1 MRISTQFMQQRA
13 LNALLGA
20 QSGLSDVQQ
29 QVASGK
35 RILTPAFDPVGSARA
50 LDLSAFH
57 ANVEQ
62 FQRNIQSGSSR
73 LGLEETA
80 LVSATDILQRVRD
93 LSLQGINPTLN
104 PGARADIALE
114 LEQRVAQL
122 VQIGNSRDAS
132 GEFIFAGNSTRTQP
146 FVTGTLP
153 GSSVTYA
160 GDQGQ
165 RLLAVGPDSLVAS
178 GDPGAELFMQIANG
192 NGRFSVAAAAGNT
205 GAVVAGANQVS
216 DPTAFTGA
224 TFTIAFTSAT
234 TYDIVDATSTVVASG
249 NYAGNDTISFQ
260 GMQVALSGPAAAGDS
275 FVLAPSSTR
284 DVFATVQ
291 ELIGALRLPVSN
303 DVERASFSNRMNRAM
318 EGLDHALDRVTDTR
332 AKVGARLNAMEQQQ
346 SANEGT
352 QLQVATSLSAVEDV
366 DLAEA
371 VSRMR
376 SQIGTL
382 EAAQQSFARIQGLSL
397 FDFLG

>member
-13 LNALLGA
+13 LNAMLGA

-57 ANVEQ
+57 ASVEQ
-62 FQRNIQSGSSR
+62 FQRNIQSGTSR
-73 LGLEETA
+73 LGLEENA
-80 LVSATDILQRVRD
+80 LVSAQDILQRVRE
-93 LSLQGINPTLN
+93 LSLQGINPSLN
-104 PGARADIALE
+104 AGARADIALE

-122 VQIGNSRDAS
+122 EQVGNSRDAS

-146 FVTGTLP
+146 FVSGALP
-153 GSSVTYA
+153 GNAVVYA

-165 RLLAVGPDSLVAS
+165 RLLAVGPASLIAT
-178 GDPGAELFMQIANG
+178 GDPGSELFMQIPNG
-192 NGRFSVAAAAGNT
+192 NGRFTVTAAAGNA

-216 DPTAFTGA
+216 DPAAITGA
-224 TFTIAFTSAT
+224 TFTISFTSAT
-234 TYDIVDATSTVVASG
+234 TYDIVDAASTVVASG
-249 NYAGNDTISFQ
+249 NYAGNDTVTFQ
-260 GMQVALSGPAAAGDS
+260 GMQVALSGPAAAGDR
-275 FVLAPSSTR
+275 FVLAPSTSR

-291 ELIGALRLPVSN
+291 DLIGALRAPIGS
-303 DVERASFSNRMNRAM
+303 DSERAAFSNRMNRAM
-318 EGLDHALDRVTDTR
+318 EGLDHALDRVIDTR

-346 SANEGT
+346 NANEGT
-352 QLQVATSLSAVEDV
+352 KLQVATSLSAVEDV
-366 DLAEA
+366 DLAAA

-382 EAAQQSFARIQGLSL
+382 EASQQSFARIQGLSL
-397 FDFLG
+397 FNFLR

>member
-13 LNALLGA
+13 LNAMLGTQA
-20 QSGLSDVQQ
+20 GLSDVQQ
-29 QVASGK
+29 QVATGK

-57 ANVEQ
+57 ASVEQ
-62 FQRNIQSGSSR
+62 FQRNIQAGTSR
-73 LGLEETA
+73 LGVEENA
-80 LVSATDILQRVRD
+80 LVSAQSILQRIRD

-104 PGARADIALE
+104 PGARADIARE
-114 LEQRVAQL
+114 LEQRAAQL
-122 VQIGNSRDAS
+122 VQIGNTRDAN
-132 GEFIFAGNSTRTQP
+132 GEFLFAGNSTRTQP
-146 FVTGTLP
+146 FVTSAVPGLP
-153 GSSVTYA
+153 VAYA

-192 NGRFSVAAAAGNT
+192 NGRFVVNAGAGNT
-205 GAVVAGANQVS
+205 GSVIAGANQVS
-216 DPTAFTGA
+216 DPAAFTGA

-234 TYDIVDATSTVVASG
+234 TYDIVDSASTVVASG
-249 NYAGNDTISFQ
+249 TYAGNNTITFQ
-260 GMQVALSGPAAAGDS
+260 GMQVDLSGSAAAGDA
-275 FVLAPSSTR
+275 FTLAASSSR

-291 ELIGALRLPVSN
+291 DLIGALRMPVAN
-303 DVERASFSNRMNRAM
+303 DADRAVFSNTMNRAM

-332 AKVGARLNAMEQQQ
+332 AKVGARLNALEQQQ
-346 SANEGT
+346 SANDNT
-352 QLQVATSLSAVEDV
+352 KLQVSASLSAVEDV

-376 SQIGTL
+376 LQISTL
-382 EAAQQSFARIQGLSL
+382 EASQQSFTRIQGLSL
-397 FDFLG
+397 FNFLR

>member
-13 LNALLGA
+13 LNAVLGTQA
-20 QSGLSDVQQ
+20 GLSDVQQ

-57 ANVEQ
+57 ASVEQ
-62 FQRNIQSGSSR
+62 FQRNIQSGSAR
-73 LGLEETA
+73 LGLEENA
-80 LVSATDILQRVRD
+80 LVSAQDILQRVRQ

-104 PGARADIALE
+104 AGARADIAQE
-114 LEQRVAQL
+114 LEQRLSQL
-122 VQIGNSRDAS
+122 VQTGNSRDAN
-132 GEFIFAGNSTRTQP
+132 GEYLFAGNATRTQP
-146 FVTGTLP
+146 FVTGTVP
-153 GSSVTYA
+153 GTPVSYA

-178 GDPGAELFMQIANG
+178 GDPGFELFMQIADG
-192 NGRFSVAAAAGNT
+192 NGSFSVTAAAGNT
-205 GAVVAGANQVS
+205 GALVAGANQVS
-216 DPTAFTGA
+216 DPSAFTGA
-224 TFTIAFTSAT
+224 TFTIAFTSASS
-234 TYDIVDATSTVVASG
+234 YDILDSGSAVVASG
-249 NYAGNDTISFQ
+249 TYGSGDTITFQ

-275 FVLAPSSTR
+275 FVLAPSSSR

-291 ELIGALRLPVSN
+291 DLIGALRMPVG
-303 DVERASFSNRMNRAM
+303 DDTGRAAFSNRMNRAM
-318 EGLDHALDRVTDTR
+318 EGLDHALERVTETR

-346 SANEGT
+346 SVNEGAK
-352 QLQVATSLSAVEDV
+352 LQVSTSLSAVEDV

-376 SQIGTL
+376 LQIGTL
-382 EAAQQSFARIQGLSL
+382 EASQQSFARIQGLSL
-397 FDFLG
+397 FNFLR